1 MGVKAHLGEAVC
13 APISKFHSRARDACM
28 RAGLRSSRGLQLAF
42 AVTPAPLGRFDG
54 ARLIFSPWSGGV
66 LQQLEV
72 ANGVLA
78 NRTSECRATMID

>member
-1 MGVKAHLGEAVC
+1 MGVKAHLGEVAC

-54 ARLIFSPWSGGV
+54 ARLISRLDLAEA
-66 LQQLEV
+66 LQQLEI
-72 ANGVLA
+72 ANRVLT